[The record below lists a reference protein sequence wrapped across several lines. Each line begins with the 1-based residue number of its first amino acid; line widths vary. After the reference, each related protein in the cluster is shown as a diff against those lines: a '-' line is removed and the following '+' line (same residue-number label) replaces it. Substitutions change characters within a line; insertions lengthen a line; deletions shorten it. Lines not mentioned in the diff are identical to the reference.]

1 MHGVGFLVFG
11 LLSQL
16 GPLSLFRGLPFFI
29 FFLFYL
35 DLVNCSPFPFSVCF
49 FFSFFFF
56 FFFFFKIVKKG

>member
-49 FFSFFFF
+49 FFLFFSFF
-56 FFFFFKIVKKG
+56 